1 MIKGKKTACTRAKR
15 ESFHKKTEQ
24 KLHWRKD
31 ETFSFLCWPDFHFI
45 GDCVCR
51 EWRVLVRRKR
61 TKNLW
66 RYALRERES
75 ERKIFLS
82 WFRVGFYPSQDLFH
96 FHHFYFFWC
105 SLLLT
110 MSFFFIRFYLHEQQ
124 RSNHRLDSVD
134 DYEHRMARRD
144 GSFVSKWGRTRR
156 STWETN
162 SSQSDEQ
169 KCLSLNNQTNKRR
182 RKRERKRGK
191 FRE

>member
-1 MIKGKKTACTRAKR
+1 M
-15 ESFHKKTEQ
+15 
-24 KLHWRKD
+24 
-31 ETFSFLCWPDFHFI
+31 
-45 GDCVCR
+45 
-51 EWRVLVRRKR
+51 LVRRKR

-75 ERKIFLS
+75 ERKIFVLIS
-82 WFRVGFYPSQDLFH
+82 CGFLPFSRSVSFSSFLFLLVPSFAH
-96 FHHFYFFWC
+96 YVF
-105 SLLLT
+105 LLH
-110 MSFFFIRFYLHEQQ
+110 SFYLHEQQ
-124 RSNHRLDSVD
+124 RPNHRLDSVD

-144 GSFVSKWGRTRR
+144 GSFVSKWGGTRR

-191 FRE
+191 IRE